1 MEIEELRQKSK
12 KELKKIL
19 NKKRKKMQEMRFN
32 LKTGKVKEVKDI
44 HKDKKTIA
52 RILTILNNK

>member
-19 NKKRKKMQEMRFN
+19 NKKRKEMQEMRFN